1 MISKPL
7 GEIIEIPDAS
17 LNEKLVP
24 ANDNHDLSVLSRE
37 SLEAGSILAPR
48 EPASPI
54 RAPLIITG
62 LFCILLG
69 ILLFAAWIH

>member
-48 EPASPI
+48 EPARPN
-54 RAPLIITG
+54 RVPLIITS
-62 LFCILLG
+62 LFFLLLG
-69 ILLFAAWIH
+69 AMLFAGWIH

>member
-48 EPASPI
+48 EPASPN
-54 RAPLIITG
+54 RFPLIITG
-62 LFCILLG
+62 LFCVLLG
-69 ILLFAAWIH
+69 ILLFAARIY

>member
-24 ANDNHDLSVLSRE
+24 ANDNHELSVLSRE
-37 SLEAGSILAPR
+37 SLEAASILAPR
-48 EPASPI
+48 ESASPSK
-54 RAPLIITG
+54 APLVITS
-62 LFCILLG
+62 LFCVLLG
-69 ILLFAAWIH
+69 ALLLAAWIH

>member
-1 MISKPL
+1 MSSKPL

-48 EPASPI
+48 EPASPN
-54 RAPLIITG
+54 RAPLIITS
-62 LFCILLG
+62 LFCFLLG
-69 ILLFAAWIH
+69 AMLFAAWIH

>member
-37 SLEAGSILAPR
+37 SLEAASILAPR
-48 EPASPI
+48 EPASPN
-54 RAPLIITG
+54 RLPLVITG
-62 LFCILLG
+62 LFCVLLG